1 MLGKMLKAEKLGNA
15 LKVILTLDST
25 AEILGKMAT
34 YQGKTLNVSIKE
46 IQQKRSL
53 PQNSKLWAVINEIA
67 AAVKSSPNEI
77 YEEMLH
83 RHAPVIAITLRKD
96 IDPKLFFKHYSL
108 IKANDK
114 FKAYKVFIGSSKM
127 TKKQMSDFLNSV
139 CLEAQELGIDTD
151 NIGENYDD
159 SRN

>member
-1 MLGKMLKAEKLGNA
+1 MIGKMLKAERLGNA

-25 AEILGKMAT
+25 AEILEKMAN
-34 YQGKTLNVSIKE
+34 YQGKTVNVSIKE
-46 IQQKRSL
+46 LFEKRSL

-83 RHAPVIAITLRKD
+83 KYAPCVIITLPAD
-96 IDPKLFFKHYSL
+96 QDPKFFFKHYSFY
-108 IKANDK
+108 KENDK

-151 NIGENYDD
+151 NIGENYDY
-159 SRN
+159 